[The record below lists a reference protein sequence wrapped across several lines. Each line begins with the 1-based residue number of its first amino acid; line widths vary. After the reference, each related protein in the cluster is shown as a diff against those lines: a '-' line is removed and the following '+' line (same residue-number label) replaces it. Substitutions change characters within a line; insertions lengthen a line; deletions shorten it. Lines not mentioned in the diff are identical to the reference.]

1 MQLFNSLSQQ
11 IEPFVAQNDEVKL
24 YVCGVTPYDTAH
36 LGHAF
41 VFATFDILV
50 RYLRSQGLRV
60 VYVENVT
67 DIDDPLFE
75 RARELGNISWDQLA
89 QQETERFVRE
99 MHAINVVMPDHFV
112 RASEQLSTM
121 FSLIERLLQSGNA
134 YLNDGWIY
142 FDVRSDAQFARLAL
156 ASGLMGYNQLLESAN
171 MNGNNPSDPRKRD
184 PLDFLLW
191 RGAVADEPAWPS
203 PWGPG
208 RPGWHIE
215 CSAVATR
222 FLGPQIDIHGGGAD
236 LIFPHQSC
244 EIAQTES
251 ATGVRPCVR
260 YWMHVGL
267 VKLGGTKMSKSLG
280 NLIVVHKLLKTYSAD
295 AIRLLLAGHH
305 YRQEWEFAIT
315 DMEHAQRLADQI
327 VEAARGDVSSG
338 TPPGDSLTGWTKQAF
353 LNALENDLDTP
364 RAVRVLGNLAQAC
377 LSGLV
382 TDNEMPVAHLQIR
395 SMADFLGL
403 RLGKASE
410 EPGPTR

>member
-11 IEPFVAQNDEVKL
+11 IETFVAHNDEVKL
-24 YVCGVTPYDTAH
+24 YVCGITPYDSAH

-41 VFATFDILV
+41 VFGTFDILV

-134 YLNDGWIY
+134 YLNDGWVY
-142 FDVRSDAQFARLAL
+142 FDVRSDAQFARLAF

-171 MNGNNPSDPRKRD
+171 LNGNDPHDPRKRD

-191 RGAVADEPAWPS
+191 KGAVPDEPAWPS

-215 CSAVATR
+215 CSATATR

-236 LIFPHQSC
+236 LIFPHHSC

-305 YRQEWEFAIT
+305 YRQAWEFAIT
-315 DMEHAQRLADQI
+315 DMEHAQRLTDQI
-327 VEAARGDVSSG
+327 AEAARGDVSLG
-338 TPPGDSLTGWTKQAF
+338 TPSVDSLTGWTQQAF

-382 TDNEMPVAHLQIR
+382 PDNEMPVSRQHIR
-395 SMADFLGL
+395 SMAEFLGL
-403 RLGKASE
+403 RLDKASE
-410 EPGPTR
+410 

>member
-1 MQLFNSLSQQ
+1 MQLFNSFSQQ
-11 IEPFVAQNDEVKL
+11 IETFVARDDEVKL
-24 YVCGVTPYDTAH
+24 YVCGITPYDTAH

-41 VFATFDILV
+41 VFTTFDILV

-75 RARELGNISWDQLA
+75 KARELGNISWDQLA
-89 QQETERFVRE
+89 QQETESFLRE
-99 MHAINVVMPDHFV
+99 MQAIHVVMPDHFV
-112 RASEQLSTM
+112 RASEQLPTM

-134 YLNDGWIY
+134 YLNDGWMY
-142 FDVRSDAQFARLAL
+142 FDIRSDAQFAQLAF

-171 MNGNNPSDPRKRD
+171 LNGNDPHDPRKRD

-191 RGAVADEPAWPS
+191 RGAVAGEPAWPS

-215 CSAVATR
+215 CSAAATR

-236 LIFPHQSC
+236 LIFPHHSC

-280 NLIVVHKLLKTYSAD
+280 NLIVVHKLLKAYTAD

-305 YRQEWEFAIT
+305 YRQAWEFAIA

-327 VEAARGDVSSG
+327 AEAARGDVSLE
-338 TPPGDSLTGWTKQAF
+338 TPSIDSLTGWTEQAF
-353 LNALENDLDTP
+353 LNALESDLDTP

-382 TDNEMPVAHLQIR
+382 PDHELPVARQHIR
-395 SMADFLGL
+395 SMAEFLGL
-403 RLGKASE
+403 RLDKASE
-410 EPGPTR
+410 EQGPTR

>member
-1 MQLFNSLSQQ
+1 V
-11 IEPFVAQNDEVKL
+11 E
-24 YVCGVTPYDTAH
+24 CDTAH

-41 VFATFDILV
+41 VFTTFDILV

-89 QQETERFVRE
+89 QQETESFLRE

-112 RASEQLSTM
+112 RASEQLPTM

-134 YLNDGWIY
+134 YLSEGWMY
-142 FDVRSDAQFARLAL
+142 FDVHSDAQFAQLAF
-156 ASGLMGYNQLLESAN
+156 ASGLMGYNQHLESAN
-171 MNGNNPSDPRKRD
+171 LNGNDPGDPRKRD

-191 RGAVADEPAWPS
+191 RGAAPGEPAWPS

-215 CSAVATR
+215 CSAVASR

-236 LIFPHQSC
+236 LMFPHHSC

-280 NLIVVHKLLKTYSAD
+280 NLIVVGKLLKAYSAD

-305 YRQEWEFAIT
+305 YRQGWEFAIT
-315 DMEHAQRLADQI
+315 DMEHAQRLADRI
-327 VEAARGDVSSG
+327 AEAAQGEVSLE
-338 TPPGDSLTGWTKQAF
+338 TPSVDSLTGWTKQAF
-353 LNALENDLDTP
+353 LNALEHDLDTP
-364 RAVRVLGNLAQAC
+364 RAVRALGNLAQAC

-382 TDNEMPVAHLQIR
+382 PDHEIPVARQHIR
-395 SMADFLGL
+395 SMAEFLGL
-403 RLGKASE
+403 RLEKASE
-410 EPGPTR
+410 